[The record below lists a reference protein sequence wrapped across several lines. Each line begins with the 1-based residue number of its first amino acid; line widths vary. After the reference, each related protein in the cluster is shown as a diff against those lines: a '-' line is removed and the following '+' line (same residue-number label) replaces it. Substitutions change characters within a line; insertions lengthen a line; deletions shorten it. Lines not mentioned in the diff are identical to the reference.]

1 MLIMSI
7 SKYRTVSLLFLRQ
20 IHPKGTPSMPDLY
33 WTAPDGLRLHAVD
46 YPGSETATPVIC
58 IHGLTRNARDF
69 DIVAPQVA
77 RLGRRVIAVDIRGRG
92 GSARDP
98 DFHNYQ
104 PGVYAADIAAL
115 LDATGIKRAV
125 FIGTSMG
132 GIITMVLAAIRPEA
146 IAGSVLNDIGPEV
159 SPVGI
164 ARIAGYVGQGRP
176 PQDWAGAAEYIK
188 QINQAAFPEMDDAG
202 WAAFARRTFTE
213 GPDGKP
219 VLDYDPDISAAFR
232 PDPDAPPVAPPDM
245 WPLFRAL
252 NAAGPVALVRGGISD
267 LIDEAIAQRMR
278 EAAPHMIYA
287 EVPGVGHAPLLTE
300 PEAWGA
306 ITQMLARVP

>member
-1 MLIMSI
+1 
-7 SKYRTVSLLFLRQ
+7 
-20 IHPKGTPSMPDLY
+20 MPDLF

-46 YPGSETATPVIC
+46 SPGNDSATPVIC

-69 DIVAPQVA
+69 EDINPQIN

-92 GSARDP
+92 GSAWDP
-98 DFHNYQ
+98 DVRNYQ

-115 LDATGIKRAV
+115 LDATGIRKAL

-146 IAGSVLNDIGPEV
+146 IAGTVLNDIGPEV

-164 ARIAGYVGQGRP
+164 ARIAGYVGQGKP
-176 PQDWAGAAEYIK
+176 PEDWAGAAAYIK
-188 QINQAAFPEMDDAG
+188 GVNQAAFPDMDDAG
-202 WAAFARRTFTE
+202 WMTFARRTFKE
-213 GPDGKP
+213 GPGGKP
-219 VLDYDPDISAAFR
+219 VLDYDPGISAAFK
-232 PDPDAPPVAPPDM
+232 PDPDAPPIAPPDM

-252 NAAGPVALVRGGISD
+252 NAAGPVALIRGGLSD
-267 LIDEAIAQRMR
+267 LIDDGIAQRMR
-278 EAAPHMIYA
+278 QAAPHMIYA

-306 ITQMLARVP
+306 ITQILARVP